1 MNSRA
6 VSSLTRALGRAAVK
20 IILQEI
26 ISSPSPLL
34 QGGLPVSRPFSRI
47 VLSSTCKLRLFYI
60 ATFPEV
66 LAVRK
71 ETWSPRVSHGAK

>member
-26 ISSPSPLL
+26 ISSPSPFL
-34 QGGLPVSRPFSRI
+34 QGLPVSRLFSRI
-47 VLSSTCKLRLFYI
+47 ILSSTCKLRLPT

-66 LAVRK
+66 LSVRQ
-71 ETWSPRVSHGAK
+71 EAWPFQVSHGAK